1 MTTIEYLADRPE
13 HLPALAEWLHAQW
26 GSLSPGSTL
35 ATRTEKLR
43 GQLQRAAVPCAFVA
57 LDGGQPAGT
66 ASLVEHDMEDHPEW
80 TPWLASVYVHR
91 DFRRRGIGSA
101 LAERVAEEA
110 RALGVGTLYLFTP
123 DQQRLYERL
132 GWRRLREERYRGWE
146 VTVMVRELTVP

>member
-13 HLPALAEWLHAQW
+13 HLPALAGWLHAQW

-35 ATRTEKLR
+35 ATRAETMR

-57 LDGGQPAGT
+57 LDGDRPAGT
-66 ASLVEHDMEDHPEW
+66 ASLVENDMEVHPAW
-80 TPWLASVYVHR
+80 RPWLASVYVHR

-110 RALGVGTLYLFTP
+110 RALGVEKLYLFTP

-132 GWRRLREERYRGWE
+132 GWQRLREERYRGWE
-146 VTVMVRELTVP
+146 VTVMVRDLAGP

>member
-1 MTTIEYLADRPE
+1 MVTIEYLADRPE

-26 GSLSPGSTL
+26 GSLTPGSTL
-35 ATRTEKLR
+35 ETRAEKMR

-57 LDGGQPAGT
+57 LDGDRPAGT
-66 ASLVEHDMEDHPEW
+66 ASLVAHDMESHPEW

-110 RALGVGTLYLFTP
+110 RALGVAELYLFTP

-132 GWRRLREERYRGWE
+132 GWRRLRQEPYRGWD
-146 VTVMVRELTVP
+146 VTVMLRDLAGP